1 MAGQVRASI
10 TRFAALCALLFGI
23 LAMHHVT
30 TAPLSST
37 VSMATAGGGHG
48 AEHASGGTGSP
59 MDTAPAPDHEPAHP
73 LNHLGF
79 HMCLAVLLAAT
90 LALVVWLLL
99 RTARAQRV
107 QIHRASGPARRAGRA
122 PPFAPT
128 TSEFLSSLCILR
140 V

>member
-10 TRFAALCALLFGI
+10 TRFAALCALVFGI

-30 TAPLSST
+30 IAPVDPPAAAGHHGSEH
-37 VSMATAGGGHG
+37 AGGS
-48 AEHASGGTGSP
+48 ESP
-59 MDTAPAPDHEPAHP
+59 TDQAPAPDHPSD
-73 LNHLGF
+73 HLGF

-90 LALVVWLLL
+90 LTLAVWLLL
-99 RTARAQRV
+99 RTARAQHVR
-107 QIHRASGPARRAGRA
+107 IHRASGPARRAGRA
-122 PPFAPT
+122 PPFVPT